1 MAEIRADLVTV
12 LVFRRTTGLVEFL
25 QLRRA
30 AAPYAVTWQPIMGG
44 IEAGE
49 TAVAAAVRELKEE
62 AGLDGASPAL
72 LGLWALDQ
80 VFPFF
85 IHTLDRVILSPT
97 LAAEAA
103 ADWVPD
109 LDAEHDAARWVP
121 ADDITDAFVWPGHA
135 ASCREIL
142 DWLLRPGSAFERL
155 RRVELPGPG

>member
-12 LVFRRTTGLVEFL
+12 LVFRRTAGRVEFL

-30 AAPYAVTWQPIMGG
+30 AAPYAGTWQPIMGG

-49 TAVAAAVRELKEE
+49 TVVAAAVRELREE
-62 AGLDGASPAL
+62 TGLDRVSPAL

-103 ADWVPD
+103 ADWAPE
-109 LDAEHDAARWVP
+109 LNAEHDASRWVP
-121 ADDITDAFVWPGHA
+121 ADDITESFVWPGHV

-155 RRVELPGPG
+155 RRVKPPAPE